1 MAQDI
6 GPLDWRIPIVTE
18 DGKPTSEFQRRWATQ
33 ISNNSRIGLITTGSG
48 APPVSPAPSDG
59 EPYIDISTNPYTLYV
74 GSGGTWHAITDI
86 NALLDSI
93 SSTHGSVLFRGSTDW
108 QSLPPG
114 TSGQFLKTNGAGA
127 DPTWATS
134 SGSQETELSMPS
146 NLDPKGATGNVG
158 GGLADNFFFGRAILC
173 PRTTTI
179 NSIKFYA
186 TAAQTLSKVTP
197 AVYSDSTTSMGAIS
211 GSGSQV
217 TGVTQGLNKFP
228 LTAGV
233 SVTKG
238 QLVWI
243 GFHYLVNGG
252 GTLTIASD
260 SGGSDACFYAGALQN
275 PGPPAGVTYSTTRG
289 WAAFWASSDT

>member
-127 DPTWATS
+127 DPSWAT
-134 SGSQETELSMPS
+134 
-146 NLDPKGATGNVG
+146 G
-158 GGLADNFFFGRAILC
+158 GGGSSLLTTTLQ
-173 PRTTTI
+173 RTTSQ
-179 NSIKFYA
+179 SIA
-186 TAAQTLSKVTP
+186 TSTDTTVSWDTT
-197 AVYSDSTTSMGAIS
+197 AVNDDVGA
-211 GSGSQV
+211 
-217 TGVTQGLNKFP
+217 F
-228 LTAGV
+228 
-233 SVTKG
+233 
-238 QLVWI
+238 
-243 GFHYLVNGG
+243 
-252 GTLTIASD
+252 
-260 SGGSDACFYAGALQN
+260 SGGSPTILTVPSGYTKARATMYGI
-275 PGPPAGVTYSTTRG
+275 
-289 WAAFWASSDT
+289 WASSSIGARRHYLLINGTIVQADFSAAQFESGQTSMFRWFTVASGNTISFQVRQNSGGNLNFAPTGGFATPATVQVEWAP